1 MRQTKRKLL
10 AKPSNLKLLTNY
22 YPWKLVFSLMCV
34 FLHSY
39 RPWAASGGPWAP
51 FLHMCPSFPP
61 QKQVD
66 LSPLMLSSQKMD
78 QKAAFWA
85 PILKSQS
92 HWVMSFENIWTL
104 KLDYLPAGDIFLLI
118 NPLGAAARRRKD
130 LVLGHCCR
138 CVPPSNGER
147 ASEVPFKRQRRTE
160 KLTLMHPWKELQRWA
175 VTDSTSRASP
185 LDSRWGWGPK
195 GKAVPGKPPG
205 AWKCHL
211 QPSLQPHTCTSL
223 LTWSQTV
230 CSSPVVLQI
239 CPKSR
244 GRTLKPHDLDS
255 GCSFLQ
261 LNTLSGKSC
270 SYLVVGHTLRFR
282 YQLCA
287 AHLAVTVCK

>member
-104 KLDYLPAGDIFLLI
+104 KLDYLPAGDVFLLI
-118 NPLGAAARRRKD
+118 NPLGAAARRWKD

-147 ASEVPFKRQRRTE
+147 ASEVSFKRQRRTE
-160 KLTLMHPWKELQRWA
+160 KLALMHPWKELQRWA
-175 VTDSTSRASP
+175 VTDSMSRQAHWTPGGAEVQREKQYLGNYQGPENAIFSP
-185 LDSRWGWGPK
+185 LCNPTHARLSWPDLRLCAQAPWFFRSAPSPEAEPSSPMTLTQAALSSIWTPWV
-195 GKAVPGKPPG
+195 GKAV
-205 AWKCHL
+205 L
-211 QPSLQPHTCTSL
+211 TS
-223 LTWSQTV
+223 
-230 CSSPVVLQI
+230 
-239 CPKSR
+239 
-244 GRTLKPHDLDS
+244 
-255 GCSFLQ
+255 
-261 LNTLSGKSC
+261 
-270 SYLVVGHTLRFR
+270 
-282 YQLCA
+282 
-287 AHLAVTVCK
+287 